1 MRDYL
6 FVIATLLLTY
16 SLWLTHE
23 ALRARRDRAELKHVI
38 YVNGTRG
45 KSTVTRMI
53 DAGLRGLGYK
63 VLSKTT
69 GTVPAC
75 IHVDGHEEMIQR
87 KAPANIR
94 EQLTFLHKAAQGGAE
109 ILVIEC
115 MALDPQLQRV
125 SSRDMLKADVGVIT
139 NARLDHMDVM
149 GDTRAEI
156 LDCLMEMLP
165 RKGLVFT
172 AERDLFPQIETR
184 CARLNS
190 RAMLALPQET
200 AGWEELDFPDNTALA
215 LSVCRAISGRAD
227 EEILQAIS
235 TFRRDPFAL
244 EIYQKGALQLVNALS
259 ANDTDSTQTILNRY
273 RGATGERLI
282 LLINNRSDRPA
293 RARDMARLCRLT
305 QPEEVWL
312 LGEQQHALAALGRR
326 EAKKAEVRRFVN
338 ADALPLDEAA
348 GGPTLILAVGNIK
361 NEGVRL
367 VQRARREMTV
377 VGSNRQ

>member
-94 EQLTFLHKAAQGGAE
+94 EQLTFLHKAAQEGAE

-312 LGEQQHALAALGRR
+312 LGEQQHALAALCRR